1 MKPFEQYLYA
11 RTREVLQE
19 DLGPT
24 EFGRALIDC
33 ACLGLA
39 DDVRLACQPGHAET
53 AARRRAKAAVRG
65 G

>member
-24 EFGRALIDC
+24 EFGRALIDG

-39 DDVRLACQPGHAET
+39 DAVRLDQPGHAET
-53 AARRRAKAAVRG
+53 AARRRAKAAARG